1 MPLYATTAGYIQPS
15 NHFWARPAEGED
27 LSYSA
32 PRAPA
37 ESTLAH
43 DFYGPER
50 PIAPVVISVPHAGR
64 DYAPALLEGARVA
77 PDVLRRLEDRW
88 ADLLAYPLIE
98 RNYHVLVARAPRAM
112 IDLNRHER
120 EIDPAMVSG
129 LPRDLPLQGSA
140 KLRGGLGL
148 IPRRL
153 PGAYEL
159 WQRPLGWD
167 EVRDRIDAIHRP
179 YHATLSRMMRA
190 AREAHGHAVL
200 IDLHSMPPLP
210 AAAAGQ
216 PAPQVVLGDRFGR
229 AASTRLM
236 TLAAD
241 VLAGHGLTVA
251 QNHPYAGD
259 HMIER
264 HGNPA
269 HDLYALQVEVDRT
282 LYLDAALDK
291 PGPGLTRL
299 QSIVSSLVD
308 ALASETP
315 RAAYPL
321 AAE

>member
-1 MPLYATTAGYIQPS
+1 M
-15 NHFWARPAEGED
+15 
-27 LSYSA
+27 SYSA

-37 ESTLAH
+37 ESTTSH
-43 DFYGPER
+43 DLYGPER
-50 PIAPVVISVPHAGR
+50 PIAPIVISVPHAGR
-64 DYAPALLEGARVA
+64 DYDPSLLEGARVA

-88 ADLLAYPLIE
+88 ADLLAHPLIE
-98 RNYHVLVARAPRAM
+98 RGYPVLVARAPRAM

-120 EIDPAMVSG
+120 EIDPAMVTG

-159 WQRPLGWD
+159 WQRPVGWD
-167 EVRDRIDAIHRP
+167 EVRRRIDLIHRP
-179 YHATLSRMMRA
+179 YHASLSRMMRA

-210 AAAAGQ
+210 PAAAGQ
-216 PAPQVVLGDRFGR
+216 AAPQVVLGDRFGR

-241 VLAGHGLTVA
+241 VLTGHGLTVA

-269 HDLYALQVEVDRT
+269 HDLYALQVEVDRS
-282 LYLDAALDK
+282 LYLDAALDR
-291 PGPGLTRL
+291 PGPGLPRL
-299 QSIVSSLVD
+299 QAIISSLID
-308 ALASETP
+308 ALAAESP

>member
-1 MPLYATTAGYIQPS
+1 
-15 NHFWARPAEGED
+15 

-37 ESTLAH
+37 QSTAFYDL
-43 DFYGPER
+43 YGPDQ
-50 PIAPVVISVPHAGR
+50 PIAPVIISVPHAGR
-64 DYAPALLEGARVA
+64 EYDSALLEAARVA

-98 RNYHVLVARAPRAM
+98 RGYGVLVARAPRAM

-120 EIDPAMVSG
+120 EVDPAMVTG
-129 LPRDLPLQGSA
+129 LPRDVPVQSSA

-148 IPRRL
+148 MPRRL

-159 WQRPLGWD
+159 WRRPIGWD
-167 EVRDRIDAIHRP
+167 EVCQRIEMIHRP
-179 YHATLSRMMRA
+179 YHATLSRMMHA
-190 AREAHGHAVL
+190 ARDVHGHALL

-210 AAAAGQ
+210 PASAGQ
-216 PAPQVVLGDRFGR
+216 PAPAVVLGDRFGR
-229 AASTRLM
+229 AASARLM

-241 VLAGHGLTVA
+241 VLAGHGLSVA

-264 HGNPA
+264 HGRPA
-269 HDLYALQVEVDRT
+269 HDLYALQMEVDRS
-282 LYLDAALDK
+282 LYLDAALDR
-291 PGPGLTRL
+291 PGPGLARL
-299 QSIVSSLVD
+299 QAIILSLVD
-308 ALASETP
+308 ALASEAP